1 MFKKIAAL
9 SLLAAAA
16 ALPLAG
22 TAQAGIAESSS
33 MAVQGSKQ
41 TTANIGVGNTGYQ
54 NNTQVGLQD
63 VDAYN
68 QGYGAA
74 DASSGLM
81 QMSDQTGINNGY
93 YNSFDQHNTQVDQ
106 QDVDATQVDPYSY
119 YGLPSW

>member
-1 MFKKIAAL
+1 MFKQVITL

-22 TAQAGIAESSS
+22 SAQAGIAESSG

-41 TTANIGVGNTGYQ
+41 TTANIGYGNSGYQ

-63 VDAYN
+63 VDAHNY
-68 QGYGAA
+68 GYGAA

-81 QMSDQTGINNGY
+81 QMNDQTGINQGY
-93 YNSFDQHNTQVDQ
+93 FNTFDQTNTQVDQ
-106 QDVDATQVDPYSY
+106 QDIDATQVDPYSY
-119 YGLPSW
+119 YGW